1 MNILSLNPGGNSL
14 KIEFV
19 QCRAEQRYAFEGRA
33 LLSASIEGIGKTAE
47 ISTLEGKETVSTEPI
62 MAKDYEQ
69 ATASFLQ
76 WWEKRAHEEQR
87 APLPDVDAISIRVVH
102 GGGVFEKPAL
112 MNEQVR
118 EKIIGFE
125 KLAPLHNKSSI
136 EILEPLRRQ
145 FPRTAIYAVF
155 DTSFHRTL
163 PEHAFTYAL
172 PLDLAKRHH
181 IRRYG
186 FHGISHR
193 YLLERYATLAGKDPD
208 DCTIISTHLESGC
221 SVTAIEKGRSVDN
234 SMGLTPLE
242 GLMMGTRSGDIDPS
256 IVALLMHEEHMSVED
271 VMTLLNKKSGLQ
283 GVSEV
288 SLDTRVLLRK
298 YDTNPRVKLAI
309 DMFVYR
315 VRKAVGAFVAA
326 LGPVDAV
333 VFGGGIAENGVMLR
347 KSVCDGLRGF
357 GLDLDDDAND
367 TLIDIEGLLSKPESR
382 LQAWVIPTQE
392 GLQLAHECFLAV
404 HALSTAGEAR
414 PV

>member
-1 MNILSLNPGGNSL
+1 
-14 KIEFV
+14 
-19 QCRAEQRYAFEGRA
+19 
-33 LLSASIEGIGKTAE
+33 
-47 ISTLEGKETVSTEPI
+47 
-62 MAKDYEQ
+62 
-69 ATASFLQ
+69 
-76 WWEKRAHEEQR
+76 
-87 APLPDVDAISIRVVH
+87 
-102 GGGVFEKPAL
+102 
-112 MNEQVR
+112 
-118 EKIIGFE
+118 
-125 KLAPLHNKSSI
+125 
-136 EILEPLRRQ
+136 
-145 FPRTAIYAVF
+145 
-155 DTSFHRTL
+155 
-163 PEHAFTYAL
+163 
-172 PLDLAKRHH
+172 
-181 IRRYG
+181 
-186 FHGISHR
+186 
-193 YLLERYATLAGKDPD
+193 LLERYATLAGKDPD

>member
-172 PLDLAKRHH
+172 PLDLAERHH